1 MSPLTGKKIKSTNN
15 SADRYHLLHCS
26 CLPSLGYFSILVHE
40 NKKYLLE
47 IKESLLIMNE
57 KLSLN
62 RNMSSASFYQFLMT
76 IFSSFHV
83 SLSKLVSLFQFK
95 ERFNGQYSIMNL
107 QDCNKESF
115 YLI

>member
-15 SADRYHLLHCS
+15 SADRYHLLHCI

-57 KLSLN
+57 KPSLN